1 MAKDDSTIKDKNK
14 KSPIV
19 EEWESI
25 SEYRFSGLNE
35 QEKEQFKK
43 LQSAEEQA
51 KKTHFV
57 LGKPIKH
64 SF

>member
-1 MAKDDSTIKDKNK
+1 MAEDNSTIKDNDK
-14 KSPIV
+14 KGPVV
-19 EEWESI
+19 EKWARI
-25 SEYRFSGLNE
+25 SEYRFGGLNE
-35 QEKEQFKK
+35 REKEQFKK

-51 KKTHFV
+51 KKTYFV